1 MNQDERYT
9 YKEIADEL
17 AKQRYTANDTLPG
30 TYTLKSAFKRAERI
44 GKGTRGPS
52 EKSYRDDAARQRL
65 RDKVAREQSD
75 QKGLSSEA
83 RRPPKAEVVETA
95 KTKDL
100 DDLYNLSHPFNLEEN
115 IRWCQGN
122 LGFTPNPKSG
132 IILLDPSGR
141 GPPIHNDKRDQIKER
156 LQQRILQKQTP
167 SLIDRTCEVPQVS
180 PPHFA
185 PRESKKG
192 LKRLKK
198 LQYKKYERV
207 IEPESDEK
215 GQKF

>member
-65 RDKVAREQSD
+65 RDKVARERSD

-83 RRPPKAEVVETA
+83 RRPPKVEVIEAVE
-95 KTKDL
+95 TKDL
-100 DDLYNLSHPFNLEEN
+100 DDLYNLSYPFNLEKN

-122 LGFTPNPKSG
+122 LGFTPNPKPG
-132 IILLDPSGR
+132 VITLLDPSGR

-156 LQQRILQKQTP
+156 LQQRILQRQKP
-167 SLIDRTCEVPQVS
+167 SLIDRTCEV
-180 PPHFA
+180 
-185 PRESKKG
+185 
-192 LKRLKK
+192 KRLQK
-198 LQYKKYERV
+198 LEYKKYERV
-207 IEPESDEK
+207 IEPGSDEK
-215 GQKF
+215 VQKF